1 MVICAKKFEEKDG
14 RVGLMQAFRL
24 KPYKIIYILVIP
36 AVLCLVF
43 IGGSPALN
51 GHQVNGTGYLQTATP
66 TTDYF
71 EQVYPFQGYSITQD
85 RQYSRVMFGRT
96 GEELENDGPV
106 RWIDVDLGEQIVYA
120 YENNSAVRRFIAST
134 GTRNSPTI
142 IGQFRAYEF
151 HDSTYMIGEGFYFPS
166 VKYVIY
172 FYKGYSFHAA
182 DWHDN
187 FGEPMSHGC
196 INMREEDAAWLFDW
210 AGIGTLVNIHY

>member
-1 MVICAKKFEEKDG
+1 MHALRLRLDMI
-14 RVGLMQAFRL
+14 FR
-24 KPYKIIYILVIP
+24 ILVFP
-36 AVLCLVF
+36 ALCCLIF
-43 IGGSPALN
+43 IGGSPAISS
-51 GHQVNGTGYLQTATP
+51 HQVNGTGYLLTPTP
-66 TTDYF
+66 TTDYA
-71 EQVYPFQGYSITQD
+71 EQVIPFQGYPITQG
-85 RQYSRVMFGRT
+85 RQYSRVLLGRS

-106 RWIDVDLGEQIVYA
+106 RWIDVDLGEQVVYA
-120 YENNSAVRRFIAST
+120 YENNTAVRRFIAST
-134 GTRNSPTI
+134 GTRHSPTI

-151 HDSTYMIGEGFYFPS
+151 HDSTYMIGEGFNFPS

-196 INMREEDAAWLFDW
+196 INLREEDAAWLFDW